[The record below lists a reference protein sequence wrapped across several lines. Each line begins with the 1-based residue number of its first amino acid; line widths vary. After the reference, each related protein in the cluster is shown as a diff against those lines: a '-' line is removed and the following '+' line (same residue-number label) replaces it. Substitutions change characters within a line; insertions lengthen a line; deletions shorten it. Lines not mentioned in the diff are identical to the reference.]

1 MNKFQYRPRYNKYL
15 VYCNNESGLGD
26 RLIGVLSTFLYALV
40 HNYHF
45 RIKNFEPIPLQTILY
60 SRYPWADNL
69 WERQNLKRGI
79 FNFMNYVVDQEE
91 LLTEGVVVDRFPDSD
106 CVMMYCNQNFIP
118 YIFRNPAFK
127 ERLEEL
133 ELTIENVFEEL
144 FNYLFVFK
152 EEYAKNYDYLKENIL
167 NSTGKNIGVHIR
179 TNHFWGDIPY
189 MDESGFQNFVL
200 GIESIIEDNDK
211 IFLST
216 DDKKYVE
223 LLKQKFPNNKVH
235 SLKGRVVHNTKSED
249 QTVEDLVKAFYEIKL
264 LSECDVRVL
273 SYWSN
278 FSRVTG
284 LIGKGNNIIVD
295 FEIDPKANWQTGN
308 WWYNKG
314 VEKMSDVPIIYNIHT
329 PIDGF
334 RYVDFD
340 ELMLK

>member
-1 MNKFQYRPRYNKYL
+1 M
-15 VYCNNESGLGD
+15 
-26 RLIGVLSTFLYALV
+26 
-40 HNYHF
+40 
-45 RIKNFEPIPLQTILY
+45 
-60 SRYPWADNL
+60 
-69 WERQNLKRGI
+69 
-79 FNFMNYVVDQEE
+79 
-91 LLTEGVVVDRFPDSD
+91 
-106 CVMMYCNQNFIP
+106 
-118 YIFRNPAFK
+118 
-127 ERLEEL
+127 
-133 ELTIENVFEEL
+133 
-144 FNYLFVFK
+144 
-152 EEYAKNYDYLKENIL
+152 
-167 NSTGKNIGVHIR
+167 
-179 TNHFWGDIPY
+179 
-189 MDESGFQNFVL
+189 
-200 GIESIIEDNDK
+200 
-211 IFLST
+211 
-216 DDKKYVE
+216 
-223 LLKQKFPNNKVH
+223 
-235 SLKGRVVHNTKSED
+235 KGRVVHNTKSED